1 MISIRCTSV
10 LTSIFLLFTLATA
23 HSQEAST
30 PGPQTF
36 DHGIIDTG
44 FYINHC
50 LGFSYPIPEGWKVNA
65 AALGSPPGV
74 AKREPGGLILL
85 ILDQRASPALVNR
98 MILSATDTRNLNFD
112 TKEFVSRFVHLAPS
126 GPNAWSRKILQE
138 PYPADFAG
146 KRFFRSDFADT
157 RSEVTVYK
165 AYISTKFRGYF
176 LNWTIGANSADELE
190 TLVDSLRK
198 LVFYQD
204 EPDPGC
210 SMPTYPAPAPK

>member
-1 MISIRCTSV
+1 MMSIRCTSV
-10 LTSIFLLFTLATA
+10 LTSILLLFTLTSAD
-23 HSQEAST
+23 SQEAAT
-30 PGPQTF
+30 FGPQTY
-36 DHGIIDTG
+36 DHGIIDAG

-85 ILDQRASPALVNR
+85 ILDQRASPGLVNR

-112 TKEFVSRFVHLAPS
+112 AKEFVSRFVHLAPS
-126 GPNAWSRKILQE
+126 GPNAWSRKIMQE
-138 PYPADFAG
+138 PYAVDLAG
-146 KRFFRSDFADT
+146 QHFFRADFADT

-176 LNWTIGANSADELE
+176 LNWTIGASSSEELD
-190 TLVDSLRK
+190 TLVNSLRK

-204 EPDPGC
+204 APDPAC